1 MDKVWIE
8 RSAFLDHEAE
18 FLSNTFKG
26 LAANY
31 TVIMRAAKGED
42 EAKHLNAMQTRIE
55 EIVKA
60 EFESLKDAFCQDG
73 RIVTEEIERLEATE

>member
-18 FLSNTFKG
+18 FLTNTLKG

-31 TVIMRAAKGED
+31 TVIMRAAKEED
-42 EAKHLNAMQTRIE
+42 ELKHLNAMQARIE

-60 EFESLKDAFCQDG
+60 EFENLKNAFCV
-73 RIVTEEIERLEATE
+73 RAEL

>member
-18 FLSNTFKG
+18 FLSNTLKG

-31 TVIMRAAKGED
+31 TVIMRAAKEED
-42 EAKHLNAMQTRIE
+42 ELKHLNAMQARIE

-60 EFESLKDAFCQDG
+60 EFENLKNAFCV
-73 RIVTEEIERLEATE
+73 RAEL